1 MDRLKGKLYQMDMRA
16 VPIEGSA
23 KHRVTTR
30 QLYLD
35 FASLKRLNDNLNEF
49 QGRFGI
55 SISLGL
61 RCPLA
66 RLIDGPV
73 TGLDALLIER
83 GNSAP
88 TAHVF
93 VDRQSI
99 VGRML
104 AVVNSS
110 SVSLA

>member
-1 MDRLKGKLYQMDMRA
+1 MSFRDA
-16 VPIEGSA
+16 PA
-23 KHRVTTR
+23 
-30 QLYLD
+30 
-35 FASLKRLNDNLNEF
+35 
-49 QGRFGI
+49 I
-55 SISLGL
+55 SISFGL

-99 VGRML
+99 VGLKL
-104 AVVNSS
+104 AVGKFIVGQS
-110 SVSLA
+110 SVGLSDLFPILVRAFDSQRRSLI